1 MNNYL
6 FQSTE
11 FAVSDNGIHL
21 LRSGFNYK
29 TIRWG
34 EVDSIKI
41 RKGKELHNSW
51 IIFLLGFI
59 LFAAGAYL
67 TIRTVDILVHKEHAE
82 RYVKMLLFL
91 LIPFIGVY
99 FVYNS
104 MRTGIVMSI
113 SYADYKRE
121 MFPLNEIIKQN
132 RLNEFKSLMTAKL
145 GTRVRP

>member
-11 FAVSDNGIHL
+11 FAISDNGIHL
-21 LRSGFNYK
+21 LRSGFSYK
-29 TIRWG
+29 TIRWN

-41 RKGKELHNSW
+41 RKGKELNNSW
-51 IIFLLGFI
+51 IVFLLGLI
-59 LFAAGAYL
+59 LLTLAAYL
-67 TIRTVDILVHKEHAE
+67 TIRTVDILMFKEHTE

-104 MRTGIVMSI
+104 MRTGVIMSVN
-113 SYADYKRE
+113 YAAHKKQ
-121 MFPLNEIIKQN
+121 MFPLNEIIEQN